1 MPPKDSQG
9 QSELYI
15 LTPNGEQISFGKIQ
29 EAQIFNDN
37 EWDITGND
45 TVFNPMQT
53 ATFEVSLSPTTEM
66 IYLIIHG
73 RFPSNN
79 WRRMHGLPVKRK
91 IRKRNSRSCNGQ
103 FCIDTDFVQ

>member
-15 LTPNGEQISFGKIQ
+15 LTPNGERIRFGKIQ
-29 EAQIFNDN
+29 ETQMLNDD
-37 EWDITGND
+37 ECDITGND
-45 TVFNPMQT
+45 TIFNPMQT
-53 ATFEVSLSPTTEM
+53 ATFEVSWSPTTEM

-91 IRKRNSRSCNGQ
+91 IRKRNSRNCNGQ
-103 FCIDTDFVQ
+103 LCTDADFVQ